1 MRRHELLAA
10 LLVAG
15 TVPAAADEV
24 REVVH
29 LTVNGGP
36 NAGKYETSTEK
47 GGCTYGLAGPT
58 AWGNQISDP
67 KQKDPK
73 KLNSVQLIVPDTK
86 KAAGGATEFLLIVRF
101 GPLMGGNTSYTI
113 DTRPPKKSGS
123 GTVTVEDH
131 GATAL
136 VKIAATRA
144 DGVKFDGT
152 IDCKTVMR
160 AR

>member
-1 MRRHELLAA
+1 M
-10 LLVAG
+10 
-15 TVPAAADEV
+15 
-24 REVVH
+24 
-29 LTVNGGP
+29 
-36 NAGKYETSTEK
+36 
-47 GGCTYGLAGPT
+47 
-58 AWGNQISDP
+58 
-67 KQKDPK
+67 
-73 KLNSVQLIVPDTK
+73 
-86 KAAGGATEFLLIVRF
+86 RF
-101 GPLMGGNTSYTI
+101 GPLMLKGNTSYTI

-136 VKIAATRA
+136 VKIAAATA